1 VPSNLLAFGS
11 VQPED
16 RWSRGITYVE
26 ILFAIVVL
34 AVGILGVAGALTTAA
49 LDIYGGGRETAA
61 TDQAQAII
69 ERIRNAASYDDLLS
83 YADTPPAGA
92 TSPRPAYVTQN
103 RNAWLAAL
111 QSPAAGGSGPG
122 QGSIAITQQ
131 GIIPNRLARIT
142 VTVQWPGQTGGA
154 PISFVTQMTEWP

>member
-1 VPSNLLAFGS
+1 MKQEPLSFA
-11 VQPED
+11 PIPRED
-16 RWSRGITYVE
+16 RWSRGISYIE

-34 AVGILGVAGALTTAA
+34 AIGILGVAGALTTAA

-61 TDQAQAII
+61 AEQAQAII
-69 ERIRNAASYDDLLS
+69 ERLRNAASYDDLLS
-83 YADTPPAGA
+83 YADNPPAGA

-122 QGSIAITQQ
+122 QGSISITQL
-131 GIIPNRLARIT
+131 GIVPNRLARIT
-142 VTVQWPGQTGGA
+142 VTVEWPGQTGA
-154 PISFVTQMTEWP
+154 SPISFVTQVTEWP